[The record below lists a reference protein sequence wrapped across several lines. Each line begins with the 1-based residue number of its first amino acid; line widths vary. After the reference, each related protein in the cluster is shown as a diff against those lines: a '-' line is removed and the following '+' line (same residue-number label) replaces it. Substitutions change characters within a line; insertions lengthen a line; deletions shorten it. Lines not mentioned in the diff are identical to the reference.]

1 MPQIFDCIIVGDGVA
16 GLSAALVLGRA
27 RRKTLI
33 LGAGKPRNAPAKK
46 MHGFLSREGVH
57 PVELLTIA
65 RAQLEPYTD
74 VSLDEHHVVDVKH
87 SDGRFVAHTESGHA
101 FESKLILLATGVR
114 DVLPKVEGVHA
125 LWGSRVFTCPYC
137 DGWEF
142 RDRRI
147 GVSGP
152 ACDAIGLARELY
164 RWSKDLVIF
173 ASDDG
178 GPAAEDR
185 AWFERHKP
193 RLYAG
198 SVARYSETGDAVRVE
213 LHDGT
218 SVEADVVF
226 LSAPLRQ
233 RSTLPAALG
242 CKLERDDSIAVDD
255 CGRTSV
261 RGCYA
266 AGDAANHRHQVVLAA
281 ASGAAAAMSINE
293 DLIERE
299 R

>member
-1 MPQIFDCIIVGDGVA
+1 MPELFDCVIVGDGAA
-16 GLSAALVLGRA
+16 GLTAALVLGRA

-46 MHGFLSREGVH
+46 MHGFLSREGIA
-57 PVELLTIA
+57 PAELLEIA

-74 VSLDEHHVVDVKH
+74 VSLERHHVVDVKRH
-87 SDGRFVAHTESGHA
+87 ERKFVSHTESGHA

-114 DVLPKVEGVHA
+114 DVLPEVEGVHK
-125 LWGSRVFTCPYC
+125 LFGTRVFTCPYC

-147 GVSGP
+147 AVSGP
-152 ACDAIGLARELY
+152 GCDAIGLARELF
-164 RWSKDLVIF
+164 RWSKNLVIC
-173 ASDDG
+173 SSDG
-178 GPAAEDR
+178 GEPAAEDR

-193 RLYAG
+193 HVVAG
-198 SVARYSETGDAVRVE
+198 SVARYAET
-213 LHDGT
+213 GT
-218 SVEADVVF
+218 SVRIEFGSGKSLESDVVF

-233 RSTLPAALG
+233 RSRLPAAIG
-242 CKLERDDSIAVDD
+242 CKLAPDDSIAVDD

-261 RGCYA
+261 PGCYA

-281 ASGAAAAMSINE
+281 AGGAAAAMTINE
-293 DLIERE
+293 DLIEHE